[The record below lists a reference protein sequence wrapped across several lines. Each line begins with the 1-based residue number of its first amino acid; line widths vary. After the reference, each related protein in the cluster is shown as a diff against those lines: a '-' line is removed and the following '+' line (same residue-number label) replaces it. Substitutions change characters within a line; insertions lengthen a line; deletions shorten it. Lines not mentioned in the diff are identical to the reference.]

1 MEPNPPINRFRHV
14 LKTYKGS
21 KSPWVV
27 VDTGVVALYLTG
39 QDDAGYKFR
48 HMSRAFALYLTD
60 SAGWPPSMRHG
71 PRSDIEDLITFVA
84 EAADDVEPWW
94 PSQGYAQV
102 DDWIRDEAP
111 EAKEDHDL
119 SGEPYLYPI
128 GDKEYA
134 QLSRMDTD
142 YLVDLAWRIVDL
154 FMAEKLP
161 EQHPHDFL
169 IPWIARE
176 LGRTSKQV
184 WRGAP
189 LQTYTEIESQFIAK
203 GPAIAMWAEHE
214 NVDLSRTSA
223 SEALEAV
230 KHFDAFSG
238 EMPQGRVIYQF
249 DDGWT
254 VQKITE
260 EEQLIAE
267 GEAMQHCVGSY
278 CIDRGDIE
286 ILSLR
291 DKRGM
296 PHVTMEWDVEKERF
310 NQIRGKQNEMPVE
323 RYRPYLFK
331 FIEKTYGGDPVGLM
345 LAGKDPKEVDFS
357 DQVIDEVD
365 FSELAQEGMD
375 FERVEF
381 AGAVLIDC
389 DLTNL
394 NLYMANFNGATIKRC
409 SFQNSELVYADFEN
423 AELEDVDFGDAKLYA
438 ASFIDAT
445 FTGVE
450 FAGFSGVSDLR
461 EASFDNVIMHK
472 AGEVAG
478 MRLPFTSWSHS
489 GAEGF
494 EKMEGAD
501 FVNSELS
508 REHIPTDSDAQALQY
523 ALGLARVANIDN
535 TPLEDWIAEQ
545 AEASAE

>member
-14 LKTYKGS
+14 LKTYKDS

-48 HMSRAFALYLTD
+48 QMSRAFAMYLTD

-71 PRSDIEDLITFVA
+71 RRSDVEDLITFID

-94 PSQGYAQV
+94 PSQGYAEV
-102 DDWIRDEAP
+102 DAWIREETTEHEDPRSLERGRSEA
-111 EAKEDHDL
+111 HGRL
-119 SGEPYLYPI
+119 SL
-128 GDKEYA
+128 
-134 QLSRMDTD
+134 MDTG
-142 YLVDLAWRIVDL
+142 YLVDLAWRIVAL
-154 FMAEKLP
+154 FMKEKLP
-161 EQHPHDFL
+161 QQHPHDFL

-176 LGRTSKQV
+176 LGRASKRV
-184 WRGAP
+184 WRGDP
-189 LQTYTEIESQFIAK
+189 LQRYNELEAQLIAK
-203 GPAIAMWAEHE
+203 GPAIAMWAEQE
-214 NVDLSRTSA
+214 GVDLNKTSVHD
-223 SEALEAV
+223 ALEAV
-230 KHFDAFSG
+230 EHFDAFSG
-238 EMPQGRVIYQF
+238 EMPQGRVVYEF

-254 VQKITE
+254 VQKLTE
-260 EEQLIAE
+260 EEQLVAE

-291 DKRGM
+291 DGRGM

-310 NQIRGKQNEMPVE
+310 NQIKGKQNEIPVE
-323 RYRPYLFK
+323 QYRPYLFS
-331 FIEKTYGGDPVGLM
+331 FIEQRYGGDPVGMM

-357 DQVIDEVD
+357 EQVIDGLD
-365 FSELAQEGMD
+365 FSELSAEGLD

-381 AGAVLIDC
+381 AGTVLIDC

-409 SFQNSELVYADFEN
+409 TFQNSELVYADFES
-423 AELEDVDFGDAKLYA
+423 AQLEDVDFADAKLYA

-445 FTGVE
+445 FTGVD

-461 EASFDNVIMHK
+461 EVAFDNVIIHK
-472 AGEVAG
+472 VGAQPG
-478 MRLPFTSWSHS
+478 MRLPFTTWSHS

-508 REHIPTDSDAQALQY
+508 RDHIPTDSDVQALQY

-545 AEASAE
+545 GEAIAE